1 MKKILLFTCML
12 AAGTAM
18 AQPPARRNAPIAPE
32 QNAAAQQRKA
42 SSYRTF
48 PTAAPMPNTVV
59 WQRDVYRELVLDKD
73 ANAVLYFP
81 QTAQADGRENMF
93 NYIFKQILRRNVTA
107 YDYKLDGN
115 ENFDAKNAITAKELM
130 DRYKIFYEE
139 KDGRFR
145 VNDADLP
152 CEEVRSYFVKESIYF
167 DQQTAQLCTR
177 VQAICP
183 VLHRADDYS
192 GGITKYPMFW
202 LKYAD
207 VAPWLGKLML
217 MGSNYNNASMLSAD
231 DYFTLNRY
239 KGDIYKVTNL
249 QDRLIANYCPTDSAL
264 KAEQARIEKEITDF
278 EKRVWKGDSIPA
290 PAPEEPVA
298 EETEEK
304 PLVQPVA
311 PAATDSVAPAAEEK
325 KTTAKRRT
333 NTRRSSNDK
342 ATEPKKEKK
351 KKTSTKVKRQSSSP
365 SGGGG
370 GLSVRRQRR

>member
-1 MKKILLFTCML
+1 ML

>member
-18 AQPPARRNAPIAPE
+18 AQPPARKNAPIASE
-32 QNAAAQQRKA
+32 QNAATQQKKA
-42 SSYRTF
+42 SSYRAF

-59 WQRDVYRELVLDKD
+59 WQRDVYRELVLSKD

-93 NYIFKQILRRNVTA
+93 NYIFKQILRRNITA

-139 KDGRFR
+139 RDGRFR

-152 CEEVRSYFVKESIYF
+152 CEEVRSYLVKESIYF

-183 VLHRADDYS
+183 VLHRADDHS

-217 MGSNYNNASMLSAD
+217 MGSNYNNAAMLSAD

-239 KGDIYKVTNL
+239 QGDIYKVTNL
-249 QDRLIANYCPTDSAL
+249 QDRLIANYCPTDTAV
-264 KAEQARIEKEITDF
+264 KAEQARIEKEIKDF
-278 EKRVWKGDSIPA
+278 EARLWKGDSIVV
-290 PAPEEPVA
+290 EQEMPVV
-298 EETEEK
+298 EGETK
-304 PLVQPVA
+304 
-311 PAATDSVAPAAEEK
+311 DSLAQQAPAAEVEKK
-325 KTTAKRRT
+325 KTTERRT
-333 NTRRSSNDK
+333 VARRT
-342 ATEPKKEKK
+342 AKKEKK
-351 KKTSTKVKRQSSSP
+351 EADKTSKKTKVKTKAP
-365 SGGGG
+365 SAKAST

>member
-1 MKKILLFTCML
+1 ML

-130 DRYKIFYEE
+130 DRYKILYEE

-207 VAPWLGKLML
+207 IAPWLGKLML

-264 KAEQARIEKEITDF
+264 KAEQQRIEKEITDF
-278 EKRVWKGDSIPA
+278 EKRVWKGDSIAHPET
-290 PAPEEPVA
+290 EEPVA
-298 EETEEK
+298 EEAKDEK
-304 PLVQPVA
+304 AEATVDAAAVGA
-311 PAATDSVAPAAEEK
+311 AATDSVAPAAEKK
-325 KTTAKRRT
+325 KTTARRS
-333 NTRRSSNDK
+333 NTRRTSKDK
-342 ATEPKKEKK
+342 AAEPKKEKK
-351 KKTSTKVKRQSSSP
+351 KKSTTKVKRSSSTP
-365 SGGGG
+365 SSSGG

>member
-1 MKKILLFTCML
+1 ML
-12 AAGTAM
+12 AAGSAI
-18 AQPPARRNAPIAPE
+18 AQPPALKKAPLSIG
-32 QNAAAQQRKA
+32 QSSVAAQPKP

-48 PTAAPMPNTVV
+48 PTAATMPQNVV
-59 WQRDVYRELVLDKD
+59 WSRDIYREIVLDKD

-115 ENFDAKNAITAKELM
+115 ENFDTKNAITAKELM
-130 DRYKIFYEE
+130 DRYKILYEE
-139 KDGRFR
+139 RDGRFR

-177 VQAICP
+177 VVAICP
-183 VLHRADDYS
+183 VLHRADDYN
-192 GGITKYPMFW
+192 GAITKYPMFW

-207 VAPWLGKLML
+207 IAPWLGKLML
-217 MGSNYNNASMLSAD
+217 MGSNYNNSSMLSAD

-249 QDRLIANYCPTDSAL
+249 QDRLLANYCETDSTL
-264 KAEQARIEKEITDF
+264 KAEQARIEKEISDF
-278 EKRVWKGDSIPA
+278 EKRVWQGDSIPPTA
-290 PAPEEPVA
+290 DDEAAALA
-298 EETEEK
+298 EAEAEADAT
-304 PLVQPVA
+304 L
-311 PAATDSVAPAAEEK
+311 TDSTGVAAPTK
-325 KTTAKRRT
+325 KAV
-333 NTRRSSNDK
+333 TRRNATRSSKSAKPK
-342 ATEPKKEKK
+342 AAKKPAKKKEAAKP
-351 KKTSTKVKRQSSSP
+351 KRQSSP
-365 SGGGG
+365 SSGG